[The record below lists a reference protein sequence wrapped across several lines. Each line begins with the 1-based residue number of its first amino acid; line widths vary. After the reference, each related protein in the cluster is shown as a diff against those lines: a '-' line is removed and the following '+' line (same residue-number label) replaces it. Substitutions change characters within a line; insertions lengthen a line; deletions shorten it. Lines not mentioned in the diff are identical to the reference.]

1 MRLRKQELHTCT
13 RYSLG
18 AACFR
23 TRGEFLE
30 IEFENAYIV
39 LEPRTLVVEA
49 PIASHREAVDERRKR
64 VIVEFREEIKP
75 LTPNRID
82 FVGHATLG
90 LFEVRITDLDF
101 DTYITIVTPGG
112 HYYDYVVVSKRLLY
126 VEMSAKK
133 KTYYEEEPNK
143 KLILYI
149 V

>member
-1 MRLRKQELHTCT
+1 MDLRVQELRACT
-13 RYSLG
+13 RYGSG

-30 IEFENAYIV
+30 IQFENAYIA
-39 LEPRTLVVEA
+39 LEPRTLIVEA
-49 PIASHREAVDERRKR
+49 PIAAHREAVDERRKR
-64 VIVEFREEIKP
+64 VIVEFGEEIKP

-82 FVGHATLG
+82 FVGRAALG
-90 LFEVRITDLDF
+90 LFEVRVTDLEF
-101 DTYITIVTPGG
+101 DTYITVVTPGG
-112 HYYDYVVVSKRLLY
+112 HHYEYVVVSKRLVY